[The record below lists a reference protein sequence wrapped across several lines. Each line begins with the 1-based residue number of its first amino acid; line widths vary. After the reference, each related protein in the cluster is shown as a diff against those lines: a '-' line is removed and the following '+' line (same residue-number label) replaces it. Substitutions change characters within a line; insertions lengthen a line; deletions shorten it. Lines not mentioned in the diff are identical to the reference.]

1 MAKAAKLKIKLIR
14 DYWFKED
21 ERTLAGTVVEV
32 DEATAKKALDA
43 GLASFESLSGGEDD
57 TAA

>member
-43 GLASFESLSGGEDD
+43 GLASFESLSGG
-57 TAA
+57 